1 MNFFKIFFITLLL
14 TIAGVSYADNHDQ
27 KKEVLE
33 GVKEIAKQ
41 LEDDEEVPLNDPFA
55 GNEGTSSMSSIPED
69 EQDNEMSL
77 YNFKLVGIMNG
88 EYESYVSLINST
100 GEVVTLQLNEELSPG
115 IRLVGLK
122 PKQAIFE
129 KGDNSFLIINFKNQ
143 IKETSE
149 SF

>member
-1 MNFFKIFFITLLL
+1 MNFFKFFFITLLL
-14 TIAGVSYADNHDQ
+14 TIASVSYADNHDQ

-77 YNFKLVGIMNG
+77 YNFKLVGLISG
-88 EYESYVSLINST
+88 KDHSYISLVNSG
-100 GEVVTLQLNEELSPG
+100 GEVMTMTLGQFLGENKLVDL
-115 IRLVGLK
+115 RLTE
-122 PKQAIFE
+122 AIF
-129 KGDNSFLIINFKNQ
+129 K
-143 IKETSE
+143 KEDGK
-149 SF
+149 